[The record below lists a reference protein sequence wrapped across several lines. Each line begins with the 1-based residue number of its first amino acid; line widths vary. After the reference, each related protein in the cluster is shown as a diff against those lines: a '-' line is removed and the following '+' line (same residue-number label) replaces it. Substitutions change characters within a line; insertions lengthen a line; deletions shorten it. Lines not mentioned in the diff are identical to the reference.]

1 MKKLKTASQPE
12 PSPAISAKQK
22 GIPTRS
28 GGTHRS
34 PYLVDDAVYRR
45 FDAKNAIFSRSVWD
59 KEFADKIA
67 KVRKNYQDNE
77 PGYSHVD
84 SALVSGALFCG
95 VLDGTLSPMMGPHQG
110 LLSFENQT
118 MDAPHGPVYHT
129 VWDATSH
136 TPKEIAELVKKAARF
151 YGASLVGI
159 APFDERWIYSGSFD
173 MMKASAA
180 PIEIQEVKRAE
191 LPPGQF
197 SPEEASKLVIS
208 EFRKM
213 EAGEFK
219 ALLVNVMETADPSV
233 LPATM
238 PAVGLVKALP
248 ASMVKEK
255 LSTLTTLP
263 TGMLRLFAKRLG
275 MELEIASVDP
285 GATAKP
291 HYLENGTLIIP
302 STMKSVIVLAFEMD
316 YESIKASPTMLGD
329 AATMDGYS
337 KMAITAGSLAKFLMS
352 LGYNAI
358 PCGNN
363 TGLSVPMAIDA
374 GLGELGRQGILITPQ
389 YGPRVRLAKVITDL
403 PMAYDQPIRFGVK
416 EFCDVCGKCARA
428 CPVQAI
434 SHGPQDDQA
443 INLSTNPGVMKWP
456 INAEKCYM
464 SWEIHGSGC
473 TMCIKVCPFNKPAGR
488 IHDAA
493 RLLVRGKSGMLD
505 QVLIRMD
512 DAVGYGSSK
521 PSFGFWKKHP

>member
-1 MKKLKTASQPE
+1 MNKSKTASQPDT
-12 PSPAISAKQK
+12 SPVLSAKQA
-22 GIPTRS
+22 GFR
-28 GGTHRS
+28 THAGRKPRL
-34 PYLVDDAVYRR
+34 PYLVDHAVYKR

-67 KVRKNYQDNE
+67 KVRKLYQDHE

-95 VLDGTLSPMMGPHQG
+95 VLNGTLSPMMGPHQG

-118 MDAPHGPVYHT
+118 MDAPHGPVYHN
-129 VWDATSH
+129 VWDANSH
-136 TPKEIAELVKKAARF
+136 TPEEIASIVKKAARF

-159 APFDERWIYSGSFD
+159 APFDERWIYSGYFD

-180 PIEIQEVKRAE
+180 PIEIQEAEKVE
-191 LPPGQF
+191 LPPGQL
-197 SPEEASKLVIS
+197 SPEDACKLVIG
-208 EFRKM
+208 EFKKM

-275 MELEIASVDP
+275 MEFDIASVDP
-285 GATAKP
+285 GAYARP
-291 HYLENGTLIIP
+291 HYQEDGTLIIP

-316 YESIKASPTMLGD
+316 HESVKASPTMLGD

-337 KMAITAGSLAKFLMS
+337 KMAITAGALAKFLMS

-403 PMAYDQPIRFGVK
+403 PMAYDEPIRFGVK
-416 EFCDVCGKCARA
+416 EFCDVCGKCAKA

-434 SHGPQDDQA
+434 SHGPQDDKA

-473 TMCIKVCPFNKPAGR
+473 TICIKVCPFNKPAGW
-488 IHDAA
+488 IHDVA
-493 RLLVRGKSGMLD
+493 RILVRGKSGLLD
-505 QVLIRMD
+505 QLLIRMD
-512 DAVGYGSSK
+512 DAMGYGSSE
-521 PSFGFWKKHP
+521 PSFGFWNKHP